1 MWGLKQRI
9 RMTKT
14 NSTRA
19 LFRSAANI
27 NAAAVEIY
35 PAKTAVAADAVVNL
49 TTLRWCMPVVRPSPS
64 HEQALLEIVGNNSQ
78 FIDVAFLNK

>member
-9 RMTKT
+9 RMTRT
-14 NSTRA
+14 NSNRA
-19 LFRSAANI
+19 LFRVNNAISANGIFPALTAAN
-27 NAAAVEIY
+27 
-35 PAKTAVAADAVVNL
+35 ADAVVNI

-78 FIDVAFLNK
+78 FIDITF